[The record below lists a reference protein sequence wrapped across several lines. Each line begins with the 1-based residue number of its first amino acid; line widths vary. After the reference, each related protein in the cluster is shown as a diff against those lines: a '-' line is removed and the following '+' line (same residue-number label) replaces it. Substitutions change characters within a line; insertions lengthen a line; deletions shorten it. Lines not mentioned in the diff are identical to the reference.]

1 MLMRKIKVCLLKVK
15 TKVLSYIFLL
25 YNFIFMHLDI
35 LEELGLSQNE
45 AKIYETLLTLGEA
58 TVNEISVRSKIHRR
72 NIYDTMSRLVEKGLT
87 FQVIGKGDNVYKPV
101 DPNKLMEL
109 VEERQRKLQ
118 KIMPELISTYNNKPQ
133 LEAVYFYK
141 GIEGFKNYLRD
152 VLSSG
157 EDVCFIGAKGAWF
170 DPRIK
175 TFLEKFLKD
184 AKKEGVTYRHL
195 FDYEVKDSLPEVMK
209 SVGKPYKFLPKEYS
223 TPSMIDIFGDKVV
236 SFTGAGLGKISDDI
250 SIFVTVS
257 RPMATSYKTWFQ
269 FMWDYCPDVR

>member
-1 MLMRKIKVCLLKVK
+1 
-15 TKVLSYIFLL
+15 
-25 YNFIFMHLDI
+25 MHTAI
-35 LEELGLSQNE
+35 LEGLGLSKNE
-45 AKIYETLLTLGEA
+45 AKIYETLLLIGEA

-72 NIYDTMSRLVEKGLT
+72 NIYDTMSRLVEKGLV

-109 VEERQRKLQ
+109 VEERQRKLE
-118 KIMPELISTYNNKPQ
+118 KVMPELVAAYNDKPQ

-157 EDVCFIGAKGAWF
+157 EDVYFIGAKGCWF
-170 DPRIK
+170 DPRLK

-184 AKKEGVTYRHL
+184 AQREGVKYQHL
-195 FDYEVKDSLPEVMK
+195 FDYEVKDDLPEVME

-223 TPSMIDIFGDKVV
+223 TPSMIDIFGDHVV

-250 SIFVTVS
+250 SIFVVVS
-257 RPMATSYKTWFQ
+257 RSMATSYKTWFK
-269 FMWDYCPDVR
+269 FMWDHCPEVT